1 MEAVMQTELRWPRG
15 LSRSQAAT
23 YLGISGTT
31 FTKLV
36 ERSLMPR
43 GKRISEGRLVWDR
56 AELDHH
62 FDHIEEDVKEERYVH
77 LR

>member
-1 MEAVMQTELRWPRG
+1 MKFDTRWPRG
-15 LSRSQAAT
+15 LNQHQAAS
-23 YLGISGTT
+23 YLGISRTT
-31 FTKLV
+31 FIKLV
-36 ERSLMPR
+36 DRNQMPR

-62 FDHIEEDVKEERYVH
+62 FDHIDEDKEQTETHVH

>member
-1 MEAVMQTELRWPRG
+1 MKSDLAVWPRG
-15 LSRSQAAT
+15 LSVSEAAQ
-23 YLGISGTT
+23 YLGISRST

-36 ERSLMPR
+36 AAKQMPR

-56 AELDHH
+56 SELDHV
-62 FDHIEEDVKEERYVH
+62 FDHIDTDEEKEQTIVQ